1 MGDALSVLWNDFS
14 SDSAKKIGSEGNHV
28 AAGIQCFGVRMSVD
42 DGLVDG
48 SECRH
53 EGVFEAGLVQ
63 YLCFETGGS
72 PGRMGRR
79 AVAFGVVEDQ
89 GPARSAFVVLPE
101 PRGEAVDELQT
112 RRRFVSLPG
121 LRVDRWSLR

>member
-1 MGDALSVLWNDFS
+1 
-14 SDSAKKIGSEGNHV
+14 
-28 AAGIQCFGVRMSVD
+28 MSVD

-53 EGVFEAGLVQ
+53 EGMFEAGLME
-63 YLCFETGGS
+63 YLRFETGRG
-72 PGRMGRR
+72 PGRRGRGP
-79 AVAFGVVEDQ
+79 VAFGVVKDQ